1 MILKNN
7 ELYRHSVTGFLS
19 IPLVIWF
26 LMSFYYVGSNPKM
39 YLPLLFASPM
49 NVMCAIMFVIVV
61 LYHFSFELKY
71 ILKYRITLSKDI
83 RYLLFV
89 FYDIVSIIV
98 GGTTILSI
106 LHLYF
111 LSLTPTIA

>member
-7 ELYRHSVTGFLS
+7 ELYRHSITGFLS

-26 LMSFYYVGSNPKM
+26 LISFYYVAINPKM
-39 YLPLLFASPM
+39 YLPLLFANPM
-49 NVMCAIMFVIVV
+49 NVMCGIFFVVIV

-83 RYLLFV
+83 RYMLFV
-89 FYDIVSIIV
+89 FYDILSIII

-111 LSLTPTIA
+111 LSLTTIV